1 MYSLVSLDYHVGIQ
15 MNTNLHLAQILLA
28 SHVRLIIKLKKIW
41 LLTYWY
47 SMENWQD
54 KIYFL
59 SSEKITRRSNTC
71 PSGRLTCR
79 ARSFLSFRWEMQ
91 IMSAKNPKKTGW
103 SSGFVLKY
111 HKNSWSVFS
120 LCYRRENLNVLDM
133 RFKFSG
139 STFWVF
145 GYKVPT
151 C

>member
-1 MYSLVSLDYHVGIQ
+1 
-15 MNTNLHLAQILLA
+15 
-28 SHVRLIIKLKKIW
+28 
-41 LLTYWY
+41 
-47 SMENWQD
+47 
-54 KIYFL
+54 
-59 SSEKITRRSNTC
+59 
-71 PSGRLTCR
+71 
-79 ARSFLSFRWEMQ
+79 
-91 IMSAKNPKKTGW
+91 MSAKNPKKTGW